1 MKNLKQRLVER
12 LANDQR
18 IRNYNKEPNLQ
29 NAEKCIKAY
38 QEAIQ
43 EFMKEYEEQSK
54 QSLEK

>member
-18 IRNYNKEPNLQ
+18 IRNYNTNPTTE

-54 QSLEK
+54 

>member
-29 NAEKCIKAY
+29 NVEKCIKAY

-54 QSLEK
+54 

>member
-18 IRNYNKEPNLQ
+18 IRNYNTNPTTE

-54 QSLEK
+54 YSLEK